1 MIRYLDGIVQSTFNE
16 FNGTTNF
23 ITNFATVEVSVYAY
37 FDHLKIYFCSTS
49 DLSNVILF
57 HGGIIVLYI

>member
-1 MIRYLDGIVQSTFNE
+1 MVLSKARSMDLTAQ
-16 FNGTTNF
+16 TNF

-57 HGGIIVLYI
+57 HGGINVLYI